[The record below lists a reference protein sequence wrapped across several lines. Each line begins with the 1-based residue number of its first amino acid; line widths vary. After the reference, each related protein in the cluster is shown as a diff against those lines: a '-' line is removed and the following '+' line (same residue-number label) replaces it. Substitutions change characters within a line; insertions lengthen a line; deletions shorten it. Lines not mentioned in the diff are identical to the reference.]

1 MAPIEIR
8 SLLEI
13 PFIMLSGVVI
23 GCIAT
28 AFIMLTQQFA
38 RLSEWPFWGRALLAG
53 TVTGLA
59 AIIAPEVMG
68 VGYDTVSA
76 AMLGEL
82 TIGTLIGVVVLK
94 SLTNAAAVGL
104 GLPVGL
110 IGPTLV
116 VGACVGGIMG
126 FIGSQFQPEEAASV
140 ALYVMLGM
148 SAMMAAVLQAP
159 LAALMAVLELTMN
172 PNVILSDRRIQP

>member
-1 MAPIEIR
+1 M
-8 SLLEI
+8 
-13 PFIMLSGVVI
+13 
-23 GCIAT
+23 
-28 AFIMLTQQFA
+28 
-38 RLSEWPFWGRALLAG
+38 AG

-116 VGACVGGIMG
+116 VGACGGGHHGIYR
-126 FIGSQFQPEEAASV
+126 QPV
-140 ALYVMLGM
+140 
-148 SAMMAAVLQAP
+148 P
-159 LAALMAVLELTMN
+159 T
-172 PNVILSDRRIQP
+172 